1 MMPEPYEA
9 QVLHTPFHSRTAAL
23 CRANEWS
30 NWAGYT
36 TVKIFTSVEQE
47 YFAIRNA
54 AALFDLSPMV
64 KYAIT
69 GADAS
74 RFLNRLLT
82 RDIDKLRPG
91 RVGYAVWCND
101 DGMVIDDGTVFRI
114 SNNDFRLY
122 SQERHLPWLLDTAT
136 GYQVTIT
143 DISETVAGL
152 ALQGPTSCAVL
163 KSLRL
168 DGVENLEPYAMT
180 EFDLDGRALGVSRTG
195 FTGDLGYELWIDPS
209 VAEQL
214 WDRLMEAGRLHGIR
228 PMGSAALDMARIEAG
243 FIAANVE
250 FFAGDLATRPDRLR
264 SPFEL
269 GLGWLVDFDKAH
281 FVGRR
286 ALLRERE
293 TGSRH
298 ALVGLDID
306 GNKPA
311 ANAFIYR
318 GKGTEVGVV
327 TSAMWS
333 PSAKRNIA
341 LASLRTPYHRPG
353 HALWADVHVQRE
365 LKWERIAAPCRVTDK
380 RFFNPPRRWATPA
393 ADR

>member
-1 MMPEPYEA
+1 MMPEPYQA

-30 NWAGYT
+30 SWAGYT

-64 KYAIT
+64 KYAIA

-82 RDIDKLRPG
+82 RDIDKLKPG

-101 DGMVIDDGTVFRI
+101 DGMVIDDGTVFRFGD
-114 SNNDFRLY
+114 NEFRLY
-122 SQERHLPWLLDTAT
+122 SQERHLPWLLDTAI
-136 GYQVTIT
+136 GYQVSIT
-143 DISETVAGL
+143 DISETIAGL

-163 KSLRL
+163 KALGL
-168 DGVENLEPYAMT
+168 EGVENLAPYAMT
-180 EFDLDGRALGVSRTG
+180 RFDLEGHGLDVSRTG
-195 FTGDLGYELWIDPS
+195 FTGDLGYELWIEPAA
-209 VAEQL
+209 AERL

-228 PMGSAALDMARIEAG
+228 PMGSAALEMARIEAG
-243 FIAANVE
+243 FIAANIE
-250 FFAGDLATRPDRLR
+250 FFAGNLATRPDRLR

-269 GLGWLVDFDKAH
+269 ALGWLVDFKKGQ

-293 TGSRH
+293 TGSRY

-311 ANAFIYR
+311 TDAFIYR
-318 GKGTEVGVV
+318 GKRSQAGVV

-341 LASLRTPYHRPG
+341 LASLRTPYDQPG